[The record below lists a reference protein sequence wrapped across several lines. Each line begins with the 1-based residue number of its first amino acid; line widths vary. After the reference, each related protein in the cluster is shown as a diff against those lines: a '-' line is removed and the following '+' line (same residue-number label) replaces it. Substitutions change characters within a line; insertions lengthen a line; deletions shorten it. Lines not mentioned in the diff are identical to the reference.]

1 MRNQDWERFGEDIRR
16 TVQDAV
22 NSGDFRRLNQT
33 VSETLGRAA
42 DEIDQ
47 AVGRAAGYWQQ
58 RKRPMP
64 EPLYRK
70 TKGVSL
76 KGGFFTAA
84 GVLIGFGGF
93 LLAVFWG
100 IRTGLAPLTVASLV
114 LMC

>member
-58 RKRPMP
+58 QPF
-64 EPLYRK
+64 
-70 TKGVSL
+70 S
-76 KGGFFTAA
+76 
-84 GVLIGFGGF
+84 
-93 LLAVFWG
+93 
-100 IRTGLAPLTVASLV
+100 SQQS
-114 LMC
+114 